1 MWSTLKVAEAPVQG
15 LLRVERSR
23 SLRAPRGSGWEGLT
37 TATPGGGFCAG
48 HACVCGVVCAG
59 VHAGVLCARLGLG
72 VYVCACAGLS
82 PCHSGLFFQAVP
94 GRQMGP
100 PAVQEGQHILLFKPL
115 KNDSFQYEGK
125 DVVSV
130 GVGSEAAPWTWV
142 PGG

>member
-1 MWSTLKVAEAPVQG
+1 M
-15 LLRVERSR
+15 
-23 SLRAPRGSGWEGLT
+23 
-37 TATPGGGFCAG
+37 
-48 HACVCGVVCAG
+48 CAG
-59 VHAGVLCARLGLG
+59 VHVGVLCARLGLR